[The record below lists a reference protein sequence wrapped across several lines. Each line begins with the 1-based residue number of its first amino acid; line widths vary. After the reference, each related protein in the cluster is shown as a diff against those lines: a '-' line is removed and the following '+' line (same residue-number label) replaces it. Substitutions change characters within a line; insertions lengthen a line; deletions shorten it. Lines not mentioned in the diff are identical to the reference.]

1 MAIKIL
7 INSDLN
13 NLLIR
18 NYSFDIK
25 KQCRSLKELEKTLE
39 MLAQE
44 LSEEQKR
51 QIKRTQVKKTF
62 KI

>member
-1 MAIKIL
+1 MIKIL

-18 NYSFDIK
+18 IYSFNIK
-25 KQCRSLKELEKTLE
+25 KQCKSFKELEKTLE
-39 MLAQE
+39 MLAHE

-51 QIKRTQVKKTF
+51 QIKRTQVKYEN
-62 KI
+62 